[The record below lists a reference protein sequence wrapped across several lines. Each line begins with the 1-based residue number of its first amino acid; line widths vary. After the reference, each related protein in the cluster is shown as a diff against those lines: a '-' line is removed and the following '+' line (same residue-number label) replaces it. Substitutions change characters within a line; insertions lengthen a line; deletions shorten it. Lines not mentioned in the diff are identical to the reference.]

1 MFRSLR
7 TRLIFSHILP
17 ALLIIPLM
25 GAAMVYVL
33 ETRLLLPTVYS
44 NLAKEAKLMAA
55 ITRNQPVF
63 WQSSEAAQ
71 ALVDGAGPYLNGRF
85 SLVTLDGHILASS
98 DSTQDGAETPL
109 VELPDISDVQQGQVI
124 ELRNGPLAEAIAP
137 VYDLSGREIGVVRM
151 TTRVVTVSEEIY
163 QLRYL
168 LGFVLLFAVLA
179 GLGLGSYLA
188 ISINRPIQHVT
199 RSIQVLAQG
208 DWQAH
213 VEERGPDEMC
223 VLAREVNALVDKLH
237 SLENARRQLLTYLVH
252 ELGRPLGAIR
262 SAILALLHGADKDS
276 QLSNDLLTGLDEE
289 TIRLQ
294 HLLEDLAGLHDQVLG
309 RLELNRSPVQLNDWL
324 VSTLSPWE
332 AAARQK
338 GLTWAVDASPDLP
351 VVMMDADRM
360 AQAIGNILSNAIKF
374 TPAGG
379 KVSTTV
385 NFDGS
390 QLSIQVADTGPG
402 IPPSEQEKIFQ
413 PFIRGS
419 QGRRIVEGMGLGL
432 SIAREIILAHGGEI
446 KLESAPGVGSRFILE
461 MPVDSQND

>member
-1 MFRSLR
+1 MFHSLR
-7 TRLIFSHILP
+7 NRLIFSHILP

-33 ETRLLLPTVYS
+33 ETRLLLPTIYS

-55 ITRNQPVF
+55 ITHNEPVF
-63 WQSSEAAQ
+63 WQSREAAQ

-85 SLVTLDGHILASS
+85 SIITLDGHTLATSS
-98 DSTQDGAETPL
+98 SIQDGIETPL
-109 VELPDISDVQQGQVI
+109 VELPDMAAVRPGQVV
-124 ELRNGPLAEAIAP
+124 ELRNGALAEAIAP
-137 VYDLSGREIGVVRM
+137 VYDAGGREIGVIRM
-151 TTRVVTVSEEIY
+151 TTQVVTVSEEIY
-163 QLRYL
+163 HLRYL
-168 LGFVLLFAVLA
+168 LGFVLLLAVLA

-188 ISINRPIQHVT
+188 ISLNRPIQHVT

-213 VEERGPDEMC
+213 VEERGPDEMRL
-223 VLAREVNALVDKLH
+223 LAREVNVLVDKLH
-237 SLENARRQLLTYLVH
+237 SLEKARRQLLANLVH

-262 SAILALLHGADKDS
+262 SAILALLHGANKDS

-309 RLELNRSPVQLNDWL
+309 KLELNRSPVQLNDWL

-338 GLTWAVDASPDLP
+338 GLTWVVDTSPDLP
-351 VVMMDADRM
+351 VVLMDSDRM
-360 AQAIGNILSNAIKF
+360 AQAIGNLLSNAIKF

-379 KVSTTV
+379 RVSTSVRTA
-385 NFDGS
+385 DS
-390 QLSIQVADTGPG
+390 QLIIQIEDTGPG
-402 IPPSEQEKIFQ
+402 IPLNEQETIFQ

-432 SIAREIILAHGGEI
+432 SIAREILVAHGGDI
-446 KLESAPGVGSRFILE
+446 SLESTPSAGSRFILQL
-461 MPVDSQND
+461 PVNV